1 MWVKKY
7 VKICVMLFKMLKS
20 VFEFTYQ
27 TPPREL
33 GLRISSWY
41 SFGSSPI
48 GFILPF
54 SPLYNYLTQKKEE
67 EEEEDK
73 LHQFQ

>member
-1 MWVKKY
+1 
-7 VKICVMLFKMLKS
+7 MLKS
-20 VFEFTYQ
+20 VFELTYQ

-48 GFILPF
+48 CFILPF
-54 SPLYNYLTQKKEE
+54 SHLYNYLTQKKKKKEEEEEE